1 MDGQA
6 QYTGKLRVPATGVKT
21 KEYKLVKGSGG
32 GANPNSISIEFIPG
46 RMESVVFVSKVRQK
60 AIDIFGKGMSLDSV
74 GTSYTVNLRY
84 PDYKKN
90 LSIAKML
97 IKCVELEEALKKIK
111 FEENLSGKKV

>member
-1 MDGQA
+1 MEKSQP
-6 QYTGKLRVPATGVKT
+6 PATGANR
-21 KEYKLVKGSGG
+21 KEYKLVKGSGA

-46 RMESVVFVSKVRQK
+46 RMESAVFVAKVRQK

-97 IKCVELEEALKKIK
+97 IKCVELEEQLRKIK
-111 FEENLSGKKV
+111 SEDNLVVKKV